1 MSTIRIDIASEFK
14 DTGFKKAQKSTTALD
29 KSFNR
34 LGKTAAKTFVAI
46 AGFRALKQ
54 SAIAFA
60 EEEKAANKLATSL
73 RNLGLAYN
81 TRPIEEYLEVTEKA
95 TGISKDLLSPA
106 ITQLISV
113 TLDAGKSMNLLNL
126 AMDISTAT
134 GKDLSAIT
142 TALTRAYKG
151 NFASL
156 GKLQQS
162 YTTAELEA
170 MGFSAAIEKLQDQ
183 FSGAAQQN
191 AQTYSG
197 KIDKLTIAFGD
208 LKEEIGKGILA
219 FLESLGDGDYDKGLQ
234 KLVNFGSAI
243 GDVFRRAG
251 VSIEYTRALLG
262 SGLRIDAEEQRR
274 LDEIRSRFANPQAA
288 ENRRSNS
295 PSANRQFLA
304 DYRRQQQ
311 LQRKIEEDRKKA
323 AALAAAKEKKAQAE
337 RLKREREAQQLKRA
351 GSVFD
356 MENIQIVA
364 AMQNRVSEENRIR
377 LIALLALNQE
387 NAEVADKA
395 TQAILLMQ
403 KPALEALGIT
413 LKAGDTATDVIN
425 KILAAQT
432 KLFLLNTGIATIP
445 KAKNPFEDWD
455 SILDR
460 LLSKINAIKGAINGF
475 GGNQG
480 GGGGGGGGAGGGG
493 NGGGGGGS
501 NTTITANPTDPAG
514 VSIVMGGGNVAN
526 PFDTFTVNG
535 ATIIANSGTV
545 LSGQADDSPN
555 EAAARQRVADIF
567 ETINTFGRGGFNP
580 TNVTVNVAGNVM
592 SNDDLIQVITEGLY
606 EVQKRGQ
613 SITLNAVAL

>member
-455 SILDR
+455 AILDR

-480 GGGGGGGGAGGGG
+480 GGGGNGGAGGGG

-555 EAAARQRVADIF
+555 ETAARQRIADIF
-567 ETINTFGRGGFNP
+567 ETIGTFGAGGFNA